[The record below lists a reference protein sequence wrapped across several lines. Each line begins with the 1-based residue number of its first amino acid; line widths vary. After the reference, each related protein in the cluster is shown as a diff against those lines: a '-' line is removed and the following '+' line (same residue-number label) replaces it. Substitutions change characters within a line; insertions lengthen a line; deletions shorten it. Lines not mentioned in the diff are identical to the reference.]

1 MAKVRESDFITKNE
15 IDYMVKSGKRYFN
28 GTWQTYEESPYAE
41 YKRFI
46 NKLLGKE
53 DDLLD

>member
-15 IDYMVKSGKRYFN
+15 IDYMVKSGKRYFS
-28 GTWQTYEESPYAE
+28 GTWQTYDESPYAE

-46 NKLLGKE
+46 NELLGKE
-53 DDLLD
+53 DDIRD